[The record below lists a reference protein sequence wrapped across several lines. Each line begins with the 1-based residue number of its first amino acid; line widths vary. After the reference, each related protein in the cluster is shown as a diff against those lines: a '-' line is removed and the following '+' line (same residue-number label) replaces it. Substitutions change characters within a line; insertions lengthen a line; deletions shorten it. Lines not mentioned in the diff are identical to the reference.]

1 MGDPPP
7 EGAEERLGG
16 PEEQL
21 AISFLSSG
29 AKRGSEYIF
38 VGPPFS
44 HPAFRRISALPRHL
58 SSERAEPCR
67 HRITPLPHR
76 HAQSYIL
83 SPEMPS
89 DAPSTC

>member
-44 HPAFRRISALPRHL
+44 HPAFRRISAHPNRF
-58 SSERAEPCR
+58 SSELSHAATLSLPCP
-67 HRITPLPHR
+67 TPR
-76 HAQSYIL
+76 G
-83 SPEMPS
+83 
-89 DAPSTC
+89 DVTST